1 MIFPIPPGTRDVLP
15 EEMRELRAIADR
27 MRTAFDEA
35 GYGEIQTPAL
45 EYEDV
50 LRRGEERAA
59 GARYRTFDE
68 QGAVLALRSDM
79 TIPIARV
86 VATRYADAEP
96 PLRFSYFARAW
107 RASERGVGEPREFLQ
122 GGLELIGPTAPEG
135 EAEVLALTIAALEE
149 AGLRPPPVR

>member
-1 MIFPIPPGTRDVLP
+1 MSFPIPPGTRDVLP
-15 EEMRELRAIADR
+15 EEMRELRAIGDR
-27 MRTAFDEA
+27 MRAAFDEA
-35 GYGEIQTPAL
+35 GYGEMHTPAL

-96 PLRFSYFARAW
+96 PLRFCYFANAFRSV
-107 RASERGVGEPREFLQ
+107 RPHRGMQREFLQ
-122 GGLELIGPTAPEG
+122 AGVELVGAPGAEG
-135 EAEVLALTIAALEE
+135 AA
-149 AGLRPPPVR
+149 